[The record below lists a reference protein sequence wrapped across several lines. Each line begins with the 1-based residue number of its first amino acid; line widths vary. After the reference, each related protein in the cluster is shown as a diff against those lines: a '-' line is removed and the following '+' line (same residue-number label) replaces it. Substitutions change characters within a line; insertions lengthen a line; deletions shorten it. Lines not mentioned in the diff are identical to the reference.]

1 MADMD
6 KKEIEAAVE
15 SILFA
20 SGEPVNIERICVAL
34 AIDRPTAE
42 RILQRADGLLC
53 LSSAGECGF

>member
-6 KKEIEAAVE
+6 KKEMEAAVE

-34 AIDRPTAE
+34 ANRPAYGGAHFT
-42 RILQRADGLLC
+42 RADGLLC
-53 LSSAGECGF
+53 L